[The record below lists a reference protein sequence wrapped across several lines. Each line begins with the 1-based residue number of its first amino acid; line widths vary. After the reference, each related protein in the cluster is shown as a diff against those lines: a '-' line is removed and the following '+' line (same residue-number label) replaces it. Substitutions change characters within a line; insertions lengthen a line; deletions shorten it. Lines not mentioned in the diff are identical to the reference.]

1 MYKATKAKRSTGSA
15 TRKSTPLA
23 GTKTATPIGK
33 TIGNSTAGKK
43 FLPKVTKTKRG

>member
-33 TIGNSTAGKK
+33 TINRSSAGMTRV
-43 FLPKVTKTKRG
+43 PPKTKAKRG